1 MYPLAFDVGYMA
13 YLRGIN
19 AFRLNPENTAADY
32 IYYDKPIVKY
42 EYTGH
47 YNTYPP
53 SLRID

>member
-1 MYPLAFDVGYMA
+1 MYPLAFDVGYTA
-13 YLRGIN
+13 YLCGIN
-19 AFRLNPENTAADY
+19 VFHFNPENTAADN
-32 IYYDKPIVKY
+32 ILDKPIVKY